1 MPKMDKESV
10 REKFDELKSSYH
22 DLSKS
27 GKVSPELRVIIDG
40 LILLMDIVIS
50 ICDAGHG
57 VKLGGESPL
66 RAVLKRF
73 VSLGK
78 GTFARVCHEGS

>member
-10 REKFDELKSSYH
+10 REKFDELKSSYN

-27 GKVSPELRVIIDG
+27 GKVSPELRLIIDG

-50 ICDAGHG
+50 IFMEKQTKKND
-57 VKLGGESPL
+57 KNL
-66 RAVLKRF
+66 RDLIV
-73 VSLGK
+73 
-78 GTFARVCHEGS
+78 